1 MNRILPIILAASLM
15 LLTLSGCQ
23 GTSDQVYSQAIQ
35 QSSESTPGE
44 RSEPEIDYDAPNYI
58 GPSKDEIKEPEPLA
72 DDDLSGELVIKS
84 CYLDYKLPYL
94 AEEFMALHP
103 NVTITFDIGIPT
115 AENNTLTRAERQLRQ
130 ENFYTQLRV
139 EMASGEAGYLLYR
152 MDERFHIP
160 QLSGSG
166 LLEDLRP
173 YFENDPDLDT
183 SDYFKPVLEAFACDG
198 KLPVIPISFMFD
210 AAYLNRE
217 ILSEIDVDADAIDT
231 VSVTQLLDWY
241 EKAAESNSDLN
252 LFFTSPD
259 KETLFPIDRPDYIDL
274 DKETSSFESP
284 EFISFLERTQATG
297 DDDPDLDYET
307 ERGVMD
313 SGLFNEQIR
322 FQSTGSVLD
331 SAFGL
336 GPELNENFRNVAVKS
351 RPAFAAIESVM
362 SYTLLR
368 MDSPMEYAAGPYPLI
383 SSNGTLGL
391 TSLDSF
397 AIPSSC
403 TSKEL
408 AWEFI
413 KYCISP
419 RDEEWVTFSHLGS
432 PGMYTSDIPI
442 SKTNFQNNL
451 KYYAQNGDGNNIV
464 VYDLDSVN
472 ADAVTN
478 KLEQV
483 LSLPLVNSGTYGI
496 DVQEFLDEYYV
507 NGLGTAE
514 QCAKKIQERVT
525 IWLHE

>member
-103 NVTITFDIGIPT
+103 NVTITFDIGIQT

-173 YFENDPDLDT
+173 YFENDPDLD
-183 SDYFKPVLEAFACDG
+183 SSEYFQPVLEAFSCDG

-210 AAYLNRE
+210 GVYFNRE
-217 ILSEIDVDADAIDT
+217 ILKTIDVDADSLET
-231 VSVTQLLDWY
+231 VNVTQLLDWY
-241 EKAAESNSDLN
+241 EKAAETDSALN

-259 KETLFPIDRPDYIDL
+259 KGTLFPIERPSYIDL
-274 DKETSSFESP
+274 NAGTSNFESP
-284 EFISFLERTQATG
+284 EFVSFLERTQAANAE
-297 DDDPDLDYET
+297 DPDLDYEE

-313 SGLFNEQIR
+313 SGIFNEQIR
-322 FQSTGSVLD
+322 FQTTGGIMD
-331 SAFGL
+331 SAFCIGAL
-336 GPELNENFRNVAVKS
+336 DVDRFQNMLYKS
-351 RPAFAAIESVM
+351 RPAFASVETVM
-362 SYTLLR
+362 NYYIVY
-368 MDSPMEYAAGPYPLI
+368 MEYPMEYLAGPYPLV
-383 SSNGTLGL
+383 SSNGMLGL
-391 TSLDSF
+391 RSRESF
-397 AIPSSC
+397 SIPSSC
-403 TSKEL
+403 TTKEL

-419 RDEEWVTFSHLGS
+419 REEEWVTFSHLGS
-432 PGMYTSDIPI
+432 PGMYTNDIPI

-451 KYYAQNGDGNNIV
+451 KHYAECGNRGAIV
-464 VYDLDSVN
+464 GYKPDSLDTE
-472 ADAVTN
+472 AVT
-478 KLEQV
+478 KRFEQV